1 MQFQPYK
8 AKAPALA
15 SRGFLK
21 VTEATSLS
29 LEVIFGERREET
41 TYQMPL
47 PEVAGFFMSYQHLA
61 AVTGSAA
68 AAEIL
73 RDICGRMKLNGG
85 ADHDGFH
92 WVYVSAREAAEAANC
107 CRNHAAKLLSY
118 LEDLG
123 LIIREKIGVAVGLP
137 WVRSWFYRPG
147 PECPDW
153 LMSKASPAPV
163 ATDCPRGEQ
172 SIQTTTST
180 RNNKNR
186 AAVAQKEQPHNIP
199 GVDQTAGLIRERLSW
214 PRSTPPA
221 ATHGTRP
228 ERMGIEHDL
237 KLPDLERRGVL
248 NVDPSNRAGVALAN
262 ANTNGAVNH
271 RRDVAVTHGA

>member
-1 MQFQPYK
+1 
-8 AKAPALA
+8 
-15 SRGFLK
+15 
-21 VTEATSLS
+21 
-29 LEVIFGERREET
+29 
-41 TYQMPL
+41 
-47 PEVAGFFMSYQHLA
+47 MSYQHLA

-85 ADHDGFH
+85 ADHDGHH

-172 SIQTTTST
+172 SIQNPTST
-180 RNNKNR
+180 QNNKNR

-199 GVDQTAGLIRERLSW
+199 GADQTAALLDRIRSW
-214 PRSTPPA
+214 PKGTGPS
-221 ATHGTRP
+221 GTR
-228 ERMGIEHDL
+228 RTQDVIVEHDL
-237 KLPDLERRGVL
+237 KLSNFERRGILDV
-248 NVDPSNRAGVALAN
+248 NPSHCAGVALADPN
-262 ANTNGAVNH
+262 PDVAANH
-271 RRDVAVTHGA
+271 RCDV